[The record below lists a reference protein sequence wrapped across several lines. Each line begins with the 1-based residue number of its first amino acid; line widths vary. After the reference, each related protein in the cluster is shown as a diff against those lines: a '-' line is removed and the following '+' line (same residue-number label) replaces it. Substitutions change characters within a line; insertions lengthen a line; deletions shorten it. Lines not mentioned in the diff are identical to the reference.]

1 MSELLVLLGVL
12 TRLSSA
18 VMKPVCAIEA
28 ALSCCILHGS
38 LKSPGLRL
46 VETSTWASGSASV
59 YSGSA
64 VAGFGTQT
72 GLIIDLRTEASLSC

>member
-18 VMKPVCAIEA
+18 VMKPACAIEA
-28 ALSCCILHGS
+28 ALSCCSLLGS
-38 LKSPGLRL
+38 LKSPGSRQ
-46 VETSTWASGSASV
+46 VETNTWASRSASV

-64 VAGFGTQT
+64 IAGFGTQT